1 MAPQSVPVAAAPIA
15 TMEPLEVNAP
25 TSSPPSSS
33 LQSVL
38 VRSHRFALYEY
49 ECLVQCFRIPSAPST
64 SACLMVFYSFGL
76 VVCFGAYAYVL
87 ERLTIDGNGPNE
99 FVLMFVCCVV
109 YAILSY
115 VGKVLARE
123 QHVDTAPWYVFLV
136 LSFTTFS
143 STFLSTYSLRYV
155 SYVFRVL
162 GKTCKP
168 IPIMAIGLALGKRY
182 PPRKYLSVAMVTVG
196 AMLFFVYKSAA
207 SSSSHHHSTTVD
219 ATAASS
225 HNAADNATM
234 NAEIGA
240 LLLVI
245 SLFFDGA
252 TGALE
257 EKFMTQYQMGPFTMM
272 HKINVVSTLLSAVL
286 IVVTSQEATLLH
298 VVANFSVSRDLLL
311 LGLCGG
317 VGQMFIFLMI
327 SRFGAL
333 MTSVAGTARKILTLC
348 VSILAF
354 GHVLTQM
361 QYVGLAV
368 AVAGMCVNLVRG
380 HGSPTSAKQTLSQE
394 ALDTEETTGFL
405 QDDKD
410 GDDAD
415 HDERRRRDDDDDED
429 NVPPSKGVFPDV
441 RGNLVPKQDEYGIA
455 IDIAFRATTSV

>member
-1 MAPQSVPVAAAPIA
+1 MAPQTVPMAAVPVAA
-15 TMEPLEVNAP
+15 TMEPLEVDVSTAAA
-25 TSSPPSSS
+25 SSS

-38 VRSHRFALYEY
+38 VRSHRFAVYEY

-64 SACLMVFYSFGL
+64 SAFLMVTYSLGL

-99 FVLMFVCCVV
+99 FIIMLVCCVV
-109 YAILSY
+109 YALLSY
-115 VGKVLARE
+115 IGKVLARE
-123 QHVDTAPWYVFLV
+123 QHVDTAPWYVFVL

-155 SYVFRVL
+155 SYILRVL

-182 PPRKYLSVAMVTVG
+182 PVRKYASVAMVTIG
-196 AMLFFVYKSAA
+196 AMLFFIYQSKSASRHHNIQSAAPTVAVVDGDA
-207 SSSSHHHSTTVD
+207 SD
-219 ATAASS
+219 AAI
-225 HNAADNATM
+225 ATM

-240 LLLVI
+240 LLLLV

-272 HKINVVSTLLSAVL
+272 HRINVVSTLLSAVL
-286 IVVTSQEATLLH
+286 IVATSQEMALVH
-298 VVANFSVSRDLLL
+298 VLDNFAVSRDLLF
-311 LGLCGG
+311 LGVSGG
-317 VGQMFIFLMI
+317 AGQMFIFLMI

-354 GHVLTQM
+354 GHVLTGM

-368 AVAGMCVNLVRG
+368 AVAGMCVNLLRG
-380 HGSPTSAKQTLSQE
+380 SKPQQPHTLN
-394 ALDTEETTGFL
+394 TEETKGFL
-405 QDDKD
+405 EETDDSGD
-410 GDDAD
+410 EQHNIDDAQ
-415 HDERRRRDDDDDED
+415 
-429 NVPPSKGVFPDV
+429 PPSSSKVVFPDV
-441 RGNLVPKQDEYGIA
+441 RDSLAPKDEPYGMA